1 MRSSANGTFPDTAPA
16 YGTPAD
22 GPPSD
27 IPSSDGRSS
36 DSSSSDGPS
45 SDGPSSDGPPSSGAR
60 ADGARELPRLLR
72 DGPFHLALR
81 AALAARGLPLHRVQ
95 HRLTAR
101 GIKLGVTSL
110 SYWQQG
116 ARRPGRP
123 ESLKAVRALEQIL
136 ELPGGALLRLLA
148 APEPAA
154 PGAARPPARSYRAL
168 LRTGAAV
175 EEMLA
180 GMELPADGGLHTVGH
195 HERVWIG
202 PAGEMLGRASQ
213 HVVRAHRDGVD
224 RYIAVH
230 HGDPGC
236 DPQRIRVRAD
246 ENCRTGRIRR
256 HPGAELVVAE
266 LLFDARLRAGDTY
279 VFGYGFEDGTAGRST
294 EYVRGFSYT
303 GGQYVLQVRFDEAA
317 LPVRCRRFTR
327 SGPDAP
333 RGRLVD
339 LTPSGPHRAVHLVEQ
354 AVTRGIM
361 GIGWDWE

>member
-1 MRSSANGTFPDTAPA
+1 MRSSAERTF
-16 YGTPAD
+16 
-22 GPPSD
+22 
-27 IPSSDGRSS
+27 S
-36 DSSSSDGPS
+36 DSTP
-45 SDGPSSDGPPSSGAR
+45 
-60 ADGARELPRLLR
+60 ELPHLLHT
-72 DGPFHLALR
+72 GPFHLALR
-81 AALAARGLPLHRVQ
+81 AALTARGLPLHRVQ
-95 HRLTAR
+95 HRLAAR
-101 GIKLGVTSL
+101 GIKIGVTSL

-116 ARRPGRP
+116 ARRPRRA
-123 ESLKAVRALEQIL
+123 ESLKAVGALEQIL
-136 ELPGGALLRLLA
+136 ELPEGTLLRLLE
-148 APEPAA
+148 APEPAG
-154 PGAARPPARSYRAL
+154 PETARPPARSYRAL
-168 LRTGAAV
+168 FSVGAAV
-175 EEMLA
+175 EGLLA

-195 HERVWIG
+195 HERVRIG
-202 PAGEMLGRASQ
+202 PAGQLLGRESQ

-236 DPQRIRVRAD
+236 DPARIRVRAD

-256 HPGAELVVAE
+256 HPEAEVVVAE

-279 VFGYGFEDGTAGRST
+279 VFGYGFEDGTGGRSA

-333 RGRLVD
+333 RGWLAD

-354 AVTRGIM
+354 GVRRGVL